1 LSAVLAARRPQ
12 HPQARDDLRLVRGL
26 AARQRPWLVAG
37 TLLMLLESAAGL
49 AVPWTM
55 GVLAASLLGG
65 DAPPLPPVLA
75 AMLAFFAVQAVARFG
90 STFALET
97 AGDHMVAD
105 LRLRLYDHLQA
116 LPMDYYHRRRLGDTL
131 ALLTHD
137 VSDVASYV
145 SGTAVAVAPLLLT
158 AGGAVGFMLGIRA
171 DLALV
176 ALALVPLFYFA
187 LKVLARHL
195 RPLSRAIQDEEA
207 ASVAMVHEN
216 LGLLPAIK
224 AFTREPH
231 ESERYRAQVGRVL
244 RLSALQRRL
253 HAALGPVAQFLAAV
267 ALVGVFALVGGDVSS
282 GRLAPGEL
290 VAFLLYAQLLARP
303 VGGLADV
310 YGATQRMRGALARLS
325 EAMDEPPERDAGALL
340 SLPAGPIGVEF
351 DDVSF
356 RYEGRR
362 CALDGLTLRI
372 APGEKLAFVGPN
384 GAGKSTVAHLL
395 TRLHDP
401 DRGRIAIGGIDIC
414 SVPLAELRG
423 RIGLVPQHVLLFN
436 APVADNIAYGR
447 LHARPEEIEAA
458 ARAAGAHAF
467 IEALPQGY
475 DTVIGDRGVRLSG
488 GQQQRL
494 ALARALIK
502 DPPILILDEATAM
515 FDPEAEEDFLRAGA
529 EALRGRTVVFI
540 THRPAS
546 LAMVD
551 RIVHMRDGRI
561 ERIEQRGERR
571 VRVVTG
577 QDD

>member
-1 LSAVLAARRPQ
+1 MSALRAAEGP
-12 HPQARDDLRLVRGL
+12 PARDDLRLLRVL
-26 AARQRPWLVAG
+26 AARERTWLGAG
-37 TLLMLLESAAGL
+37 TALMLLESAAGL
-49 AVPWTM
+49 AVPWA
-55 GVLAASLLGG
+55 GGELAASLLGG
-65 DAPPLPPVLA
+65 KAPPLGWILA
-75 AMLAFFAVQAVARFG
+75 AMLAFFAVQAAARFG
-90 STFALET
+90 STFALEA
-97 AGDHMVAD
+97 AGDRIVAE

-116 LPMDYYHRRRLGDTL
+116 LPMDFYHRRRLGDTL
-131 ALLTHD
+131 ALLTND
-137 VSDVASYV
+137 VHHVATYV

-158 AGGAVGFMLGIRA
+158 AVGAAVFMLGIRL

-176 ALALVPLFYFA
+176 ALTLVPLFYLA
-187 LKVLARHL
+187 LKVATRRM
-195 RPLSRAIQDEEA
+195 RPLSRALQDEEA
-207 ASVAMVHEN
+207 LSVAMVHEN

-224 AFTREPH
+224 AFTRERH
-231 ESERYRAQVGRVL
+231 ESERYRNQVGRVL
-244 RLSALQRRL
+244 QLSARQRRM
-253 HAALGPVAQFLAAV
+253 HAALGPIAQFLAAV

-282 GRLAPGEL
+282 GRLTPGEL

-325 EAMDEPPERDAGALL
+325 EAMDEPPEKDAGALL
-340 SLPAGPIGVEF
+340 SLAAGPVEVEF

-356 RYEGRR
+356 RYEAHR

-372 APGEKLAFVGPN
+372 APGEKIAFVGPN

-395 TRLHDP
+395 MRLHAP
-401 DRGRIAIGGIDIC
+401 DRGRIAIGGIDIS
-414 SVPLAELRG
+414 SVPLADLRG

-447 LHARPEEIEAA
+447 LDARPAEIEAA

-494 ALARALIK
+494 ALARALLK
-502 DPPILILDEATAM
+502 DAPILILDEATSM
-515 FDPEAEEDFLRAGA
+515 FDPEAEEEFLRAGA
-529 EALRGRTVVFI
+529 EALHGRTAIFI
-540 THRPAS
+540 THRPAT

-561 ERIEQRGERR
+561 ERIEEREARGLRL
-571 VRVVTG
+571 VG
-577 QDD
+577 QD